1 MRSERYSP
9 PAIKIYT
16 EIHTTQQQKQ
26 KNKGVFALTL
36 EPDNG
41 HRTMQTEPRSN
52 QFEQP
57 ELQQL
62 ILEAEADFA
71 AGKHTIIKDPKNIWE
86 RTRLKTRRLLA
97 I

>member
-1 MRSERYSP
+1 
-9 PAIKIYT
+9 
-16 EIHTTQQQKQ
+16 
-26 KNKGVFALTL
+26 
-36 EPDNG
+36 
-41 HRTMQTEPRSN
+41 MQTEPRSN